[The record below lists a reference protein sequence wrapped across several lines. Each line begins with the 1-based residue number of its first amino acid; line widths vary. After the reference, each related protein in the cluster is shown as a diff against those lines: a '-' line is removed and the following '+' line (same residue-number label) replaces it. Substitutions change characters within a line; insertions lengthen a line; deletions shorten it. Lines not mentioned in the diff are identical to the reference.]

1 MSSRQERW
9 REYERAWLRKH
20 AMQRR
25 LARIFKQGEEP
36 DDHEDDELDADNGN
50 DNGDNGERHLVD
62 QLADL
67 LVEAGSSDGEVLR
80 QDALRWLLHSRDGQA
95 LVGRMAAHRK
105 QIDAAINR
113 KGFQMPTRQEVL
125 KGYVRSAG
133 GVIPL
138 CKRIVAKGVT
148 DISEHE
154 LTQLAVDAAKREYG
168 ISDDA
173 RAFAKMFTD
182 TGPTGDTLRQAIQLA
197 KVAQVGGDDG
207 DADDVAAALE
217 ELHRLADAHR
227 RRNPELTP
235 SQAFARVFADPRNA
249 ALAHRAHKRPTA
261 NAKNAFPFPR

>member
-1 MSSRQERW
+1 MRRSKID
-9 REYERAWLRKH
+9 YTAWD
-20 AMQRR
+20 
-25 LARIFKQGEEP
+25 RIGSELQKRFGRGFIKNDAA
-36 DDHEDDELDADNGN
+36 DDDNIDDERDDDRLD
-50 DNGDNGERHLVD
+50 GDNGGNGPRHVVD
-62 QLADL
+62 ELADL
-67 LVEAGSSDGEVLR
+67 LVEGGSPDGEVTR
-80 QDALRWLLHSRDGQA
+80 EQALRWLLHTQRGQA
-95 LVGRMAAHRK
+95 LVARMAQARK
-105 QIDAAINR
+105 RATNR

-138 CKRIVAKGVT
+138 CKRIVAKGVS

-154 LTQLAVDAAKREYG
+154 LTQLAVDDAKREYG

-173 RAFAKMFTD
+173 KAFAKMFTD
-182 TGPTGDTLRQAIQLA
+182 TGPTGDTLRRAIQIA
-197 KVAQVGGDDG
+197 KVAQVGGDDV
-207 DADDVAAALE
+207 DADDAAAALE

-227 RRNPELTP
+227 RSNPELTP